1 MGEEDLQKYISLNTY
16 LDSEDPWFW
25 QKLRFALPH
34 RGGRVLRGRTRRETD
49 KLELMRSQAELELG
63 KRTPSPKN
71 LDVKTLL
78 TENQSNGH
86 ANGGFLNGHANGVAN
101 GHAMPNGNIN
111 V

>member
-1 MGEEDLQKYISLNTY
+1 MSLY
-16 LDSEDPWFW
+16 FFSIW
-25 QKLRFALPH
+25 
-34 RGGRVLRGRTRRETD
+34 
-49 KLELMRSQAELELG
+49 QAELELG

-78 TENQSNGH
+78 TEHQSNGH
-86 ANGGFLNGHANGVAN
+86 ANGGFSNGHVNGVAN

>member
-1 MGEEDLQKYISLNTY
+1 
-16 LDSEDPWFW
+16 
-25 QKLRFALPH
+25 
-34 RGGRVLRGRTRRETD
+34 
-49 KLELMRSQAELELG
+49 MRSQVLKDVKRRNVLKTTFFQAELELG

-78 TENQSNGH
+78 TEHQSIGHTNG
-86 ANGGFLNGHANGVAN
+86 AFSNGHANGVAN